1 MPARSQPLAELTWP
15 EAERAAGQTL
25 LAVPVG
31 ATEQHGPHL
40 PLGTDTEIAAGLAEG
55 LSRERPHVVVA
66 PPVAYGSSGEHS
78 AFAGTLSIGREATE
92 LLLVELCRSASDT
105 FGRTLLISAHGGN
118 ARPVN
123 RAIARLRAEGHD
135 VRAFF
140 PGWSHDA
147 HAGRTETSLMLALA
161 PARVQLA
168 RAQPGVTAP
177 LSDLLPRLTVGGV
190 REVSPNGILGDP
202 AGASAREGR
211 RLLRRG
217 IEALVSLIDAWEPQ
231 TRRAGCD

>member
-1 MPARSQPLAELTWP
+1 VPARAQPLADMTWP
-15 EAERAAGQTL
+15 EVDRAARQAL

-40 PLGTDTEIAAGLAEG
+40 PLDTDTEIAAGLAAG

-78 AFAGTLSIGREATE
+78 AFAGTLSIGQDATE

-105 FGRTLLISAHGGN
+105 FDRTLLISAHGGN
-118 ARPVN
+118 VRPVD
-123 RAIARLRAEGHD
+123 RAVARLLEEGHD

-140 PGWSHDA
+140 GGWSHDA

-168 RAQPGVTAP
+168 PAQPGVTAP
-177 LSDLLPRLTVGGV
+177 LSDLLPQLTVGGV
-190 REVSPNGILGDP
+190 REVSSNGILGDP

-211 RLLRRG
+211 WLLRRG
-217 IEALVSLIDAWEPQ
+217 IEALVSLIDAWEPR
-231 TRRAGCD
+231 TRRARCD

>member
-15 EAERAAGQTL
+15 EAESAAGQTL

-40 PLGTDTEIAAGLAEG
+40 PLGTDTEIAAGLAAG

-66 PPVAYGSSGEHS
+66 PAVAYGSSGEHS
-78 AFAGTLSIGREATE
+78 AFAGTLSIGQEATE
-92 LLLVELCRSASDT
+92 LLLVELCRSAADT
-105 FGRTLLISAHGGN
+105 FVARCSSPLTAATPSRSTAHWPRLL
-118 ARPVN
+118 
-123 RAIARLRAEGHD
+123 AEGHD

-147 HAGRTETSLMLALA
+147 HAGRMETSLMLALA

-177 LSDLLPRLTVGGV
+177 LHELLPQLTVSGV
-190 REVSPNGILGDP
+190 REVSPNGVLGDP

-211 RLLRRG
+211 SLLRRG
-217 IEALVSLIDAWEPQ
+217 IEALVSLIDAWEGQ

>member
-1 MPARSQPLAELTWP
+1 MPARSQPLADLTWP
-15 EAERAAGQTL
+15 EAESAAGQTL

-40 PLGTDTEIAAGLAEG
+40 PLGTDTEIAAGLAAG

-66 PPVAYGSSGEHS
+66 PAVAYGSSGEHS
-78 AFAGTLSIGREATE
+78 AFAGTLSIGQEATE
-92 LLLVELCRSASDT
+92 QLLVELCRSAADT
-105 FGRTLLISAHGGN
+105 FRRTLLISAHGGN
-118 ARPVN
+118 AGPVN
-123 RAIARLRAEGHD
+123 RASARLLAEGHD

-140 PGWSHDA
+140 PSWSHDA
-147 HAGRTETSLMLALA
+147 HAGRMETSLMLALA

-177 LSDLLPRLTVGGV
+177 LHELLPQLTVSGV
-190 REVSPNGILGDP
+190 REVSPNGVLGDP

-211 RLLRRG
+211 SLLRRG
-217 IEALVSLIDAWEPQ
+217 IEALVSLTDAWEGQ